1 MTRILTETA
10 TAPATTSVRLMLPK
24 VHNCQSRQYNIF
36 CANQSM
42 KFKFDNIQ
50 MSLNHNPS
58 TQMQVFNRKL
68 VFAHFTVVLNLCC
81 SQIIYR
87 RADDVVIF
95 F

>member
-1 MTRILTETA
+1 
-10 TAPATTSVRLMLPK
+10 
-24 VHNCQSRQYNIF
+24 
-36 CANQSM
+36 M